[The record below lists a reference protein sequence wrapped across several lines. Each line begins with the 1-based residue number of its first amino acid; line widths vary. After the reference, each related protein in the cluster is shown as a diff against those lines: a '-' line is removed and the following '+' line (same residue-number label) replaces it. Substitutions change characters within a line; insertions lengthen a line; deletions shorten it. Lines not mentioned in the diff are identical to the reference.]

1 MTKQTRYTDDNMSH
15 GEPVTKFDV
24 SSFCRFRYVILLVGI
39 DIYTVQRCGSVVRR
53 MNEVAQR

>member
-39 DIYTVQRCGSVVRR
+39 DIYTV
-53 MNEVAQR
+53 